1 MESPV
6 EREVTILIADD
17 HPIVRSGLRMV
28 FDGKPKFKVIHEAEN
43 GDIALQLIRQ
53 SKPDVAILDVE
64 MPVMDGFTV
73 AKSVLEESIPV
84 HLIFMTMHKDEQTF
98 NKAMD
103 SGINGYVLK
112 ENAVADIVS
121 AVESV
126 IEGKHYISPSL
137 SDYLMQRSRPQAPV
151 SSSVDDLTPAEKN
164 ILKLIAEQKTT
175 KTIADELFI
184 SPKTVEK
191 HRSNICTKLNLHGA
205 YALLK
210 FAMENKGRVSQANHP

>member
-1 MESPV
+1 MTPSP
-6 EREVTILIADD
+6 VTILIADD
-17 HPIVRSGLRMV
+17 HPIVRSGLRTV
-28 FDGKPKFKVIHEAEN
+28 LEKHPELKVVHEAEN
-43 GDIALQLIRQ
+43 GDSALQLIRQ
-53 SKPDVAILDVE
+53 SRPDVAILDIE
-64 MPVMDGFTV
+64 MPVMDGFGV
-73 AKSVLEESIPV
+73 ARSVQDEDLGV

-103 SGINGYVLK
+103 LGVRGFILK

-121 AVESV
+121 AIGLVM
-126 IEGKHYISPSL
+126 EGKHYISPSL
-137 SDYLMQRSRPQAPV
+137 SEYLMQRSRPQAVIP
-151 SSSVDDLTPAEKN
+151 SSTIDDLTSSEKN

-210 FAMENKGRVSQANHP
+210 FAMENKGRV

>member
-1 MESPV
+1 MTASPI
-6 EREVTILIADD
+6 TILIADD
-17 HPIVRSGLRMV
+17 HPIVRSGLRTV
-28 FDGKPKFKVIHEAEN
+28 LEKHPELKVVHEAEN
-43 GDIALQLIRQ
+43 GDSALQLIRQ
-53 SKPDVAILDVE
+53 SKPAIAILDVE
-64 MPVMDGFTV
+64 MPVMDGFGV
-73 AKSVLEESIPV
+73 ARSVQDEDLAV

-103 SGINGYVLK
+103 LGVRGFVLK
-112 ENAVADIVS
+112 ENAVADIVN
-121 AVESV
+121 AIRLVM
-126 IEGKHYISPSL
+126 EGKHYISPSL
-137 SDYLMQRSRPQAPV
+137 SEYLMQRSRPQAIPPL
-151 SSSVDDLTPAEKN
+151 STIDDLTPSEKN

-210 FAMENKGRVSQANHP
+210 FAMKNKGRV

>member
-1 MESPV
+1 MQTPI
-6 EREVTILIADD
+6 TILIADD
-17 HPIVRSGLRMV
+17 HPIVRSGLRTV
-28 FDGKPKFKVIHEAEN
+28 LEKHPGLKVLHEAEN
-43 GDIALQLIRQ
+43 GDSALQLIRQ
-53 SKPDVAILDVE
+53 SKPDVAILDIE
-64 MPVMDGFTV
+64 MPVMDGFGV
-73 AKSVLEESIPV
+73 ARAVQDEDLAV

-103 SGINGYVLK
+103 IGIHGFVLK

-121 AVESV
+121 AIHSV
-126 IEGKHYISPSL
+126 MEGKHYISPSL
-137 SDYLMQRSRPQAPV
+137 SQYLLHRTRPQPQATNTIA
-151 SSSVDDLTPAEKN
+151 DLTPAESN

-210 FAMENKGRVSQANHP
+210 FAMENKGRV

>member
-1 MESPV
+1 MAL
-6 EREVTILIADD
+6 TIQNPITVLIADD
-17 HPIVRSGLRMV
+17 HPIVRSGLRTV
-28 FDGKPKFKVIHEAEN
+28 LENHPGLKVVHEAQN
-43 GDIALQLIRQ
+43 GDSALQLIRQ

-64 MPVMDGFTV
+64 MPVMDGFDV
-73 AKSVLEESIPV
+73 ARAVQNNDLPV

-103 SGINGYVLK
+103 LGIKGFVLK

-121 AVESV
+121 AVELV
-126 IEGKHYISPSL
+126 MEGKHYISPSL
-137 SDYLMQRSRPQAPV
+137 SDYLMQRTRPPAPAT
-151 SSSVDDLTPAEKN
+151 SALDDLTPAEKT
-164 ILKLIAEQKTT
+164 ILKLIAEQKTS

-210 FAMENKGRVSQANHP
+210 FAMENKGRV

>member
-1 MESPV
+1 MTTSPI
-6 EREVTILIADD
+6 TILIADD
-17 HPIVRSGLRMV
+17 HPIVRSGLRTV
-28 FDGKPKFKVIHEAEN
+28 LDKHPELKVVHEAEN
-43 GDIALQLIRQ
+43 GDSALQLIRQ
-53 SKPDVAILDVE
+53 AKPDVAIVDVE
-64 MPVMDGFTV
+64 MPVMDGFGV
-73 AKSVLEESIPV
+73 ARATQDEDLAV

-103 SGINGYVLK
+103 LGVRGFVLK

-121 AVESV
+121 AIGLVM
-126 IEGKHYISPSL
+126 EGKHYISPSL
-137 SDYLMQRSRPQAPV
+137 SEYLMQRSRPQTHTP
-151 SSSVDDLTPAEKN
+151 SSTIDDLTPAEKN
-164 ILKLIAEQKTT
+164 ILTLIAEQKTT

-210 FAMENKGRVSQANHP
+210 FAMENKGRV

>member
-1 MESPV
+1 MPNPI
-6 EREVTILIADD
+6 TILIADD
-17 HPIVRSGLRMV
+17 HPIVRSGLRAV
-28 FDGKPKFKVIHEAEN
+28 LDKNPAFTVLHEAEN
-43 GDIALQLIRQ
+43 GDSALQLIRQ

-64 MPVMDGFTV
+64 MPVMDGFAV
-73 AKSVLEESIPV
+73 ATAIHDEAIAVNVIV
-84 HLIFMTMHKDEQTF
+84 MTMHKDEQTF

-103 SGINGYVLK
+103 IGINGFVLK

-121 AVESV
+121 AIHSV
-126 IEGKHYISPSL
+126 MEGKHYISPSL
-137 SDYLMQRSRPQAPV
+137 SEYLLQRTRPQPQATNTIP
-151 SSSVDDLTPAEKN
+151 DLTPAEKN

-191 HRSNICTKLNLHGA
+191 HRSNICTKLKLHGA

-210 FAMENKGRVSQANHP
+210 FAMENKGRV